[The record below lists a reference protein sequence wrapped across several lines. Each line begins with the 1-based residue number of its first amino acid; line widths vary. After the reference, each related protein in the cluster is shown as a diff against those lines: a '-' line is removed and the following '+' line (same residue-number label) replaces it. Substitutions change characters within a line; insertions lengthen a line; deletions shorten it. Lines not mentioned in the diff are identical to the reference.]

1 MLNFMAHRIHDKIR
15 ETLENSPHL
24 TQRGLALRM
33 GLNPAA
39 VNRMLYGQR
48 RIMAEEIP
56 IIEAYLGVKLD
67 LQYPQD
73 SKPQRIRRS
82 MVTDAPAPF
91 ESLAPVPVYG
101 YAAGSD
107 EASKGEGGLNLANG
121 EVVDWV
127 QRHPSQIG
135 VRDAFAIYVF
145 SDSMEPRYFRGEL
158 IYVHPGR
165 PPEPNRDVV
174 IEMKSGDAY
183 IKRLVKMGDAKI
195 RVRQFNPPADAD
207 IATKD
212 VKAVYTVIGRG

>member
-1 MLNFMAHRIHDKIR
+1 MAHRIHDKIR
-15 ETLENSPHL
+15 EVLENSPHL
-24 TQRGLALRM
+24 TQRALAQRM

-73 SKPQRIRRS
+73 TKPQRIRRG
-82 MVTDAPAPF
+82 MADNAPAPF

-107 EASKGEGGLNLANG
+107 SAGKSSDELNLANG

-127 QRHPSQIG
+127 QRHPAQIG

-145 SDSMEPRYFRGEL
+145 SDSMEPRYYRGEL
-158 IYVHPGR
+158 IFVHPGR
-165 PPEPNRDVV
+165 PPEPNKDVV
-174 IEMKSGDAY
+174 IEMKSGDAF
-183 IKRLVKMGDAKI
+183 IKRLIKLGDAKI

-207 IATKD
+207 IPLKD
-212 VKAVYTVIGRG
+212 VKAVYSVIGRG